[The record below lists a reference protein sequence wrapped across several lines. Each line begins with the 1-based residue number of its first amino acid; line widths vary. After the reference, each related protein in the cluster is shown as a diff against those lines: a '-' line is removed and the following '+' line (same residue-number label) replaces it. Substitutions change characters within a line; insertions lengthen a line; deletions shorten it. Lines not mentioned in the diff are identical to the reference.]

1 MAAPKRTEFER
12 EEQLYQIQAMYLRG
26 ERQMD
31 IAAKLNL
38 SQSQISRDISTIK
51 IRWRKDTTINLDEA
65 KQRELSRIDELER
78 TYWQAWE
85 RSLDERTKTRTEKFS
100 GEDGKGKASI
110 EKETLLGLPAYLT
123 GIQWCISERCKILGL
138 YAPIKNATTDRDG
151 NDSPLMIEVRHVDYR
166 DGLAETAE

>member
-1 MAAPKRTEFER
+1 MAAPKRTPFQRER
-12 EEQLYQIQAMYLRG
+12 DLERTTSLYLKGKTQQEIADELNVSREQIKYDLKVIQ
-26 ERQMD
+26 E
-31 IAAKLNL
+31 
-38 SQSQISRDISTIK
+38 
-51 IRWRKDTTINLDEA
+51 RWRNDTTINLDEA

-85 RSLDERTKTRTEKFS
+85 RSLDERTKTRTEKYS

-138 YAPIKNATTDRDG
+138 YAPIKNATTDKDG
-151 NDSPLMIEVRHVDYR
+151 NDSPLTIEVRHIDYR
-166 DGLAETAE
+166 DGLAATQE